1 MRYHNRGWPYRDDS
15 NSGLLWLDPLKS
27 TAIAMLDPDLQ
38 RAALATAIGLLVGIE
53 RGWQER
59 EARDGS
65 RVAGIRTHT
74 LIAILGGI
82 CGFLSRT
89 SPLAISLCFLAFAL
103 PFGVLEWRR
112 IRSSNSFSATNLVAG
127 LLTFV
132 LGAYATAGS
141 MTVAAASAVVM
152 TAVLAERRILH
163 GFLRHLRWVELRG
176 ALILLVMTVVLL
188 PVLPDRTVDPWN
200 ALNPHEIWLMTVLVG
215 VVCYAGYAAVRL
227 TGPNRGLLFG
237 GLAGGLATST
247 TVTWTFARMA
257 KRDPSLRA
265 AVLAAILAAWVVSL
279 LRMTG
284 IAVAV
289 APSLLQPLAA
299 PIGAAVAFLLM
310 AALAAYYFAGRSPAH
325 SLTLQD
331 PLELSLMLRFCGLLA
346 VIMLLS
352 KLATAQQGGT
362 LALGG
367 LSGLL
372 DVDPITLAMA
382 RLAGNGTSL
391 QLAAET
397 ILIAGAANGLSKA
410 VLGQIFGGWR
420 LGSILSGTALCAI
433 LAGGS
438 AWFVAR

>member
-1 MRYHNRGWPYRDDS
+1 
-15 NSGLLWLDPLKS
+15 
-27 TAIAMLDPDLQ
+27 
-38 RAALATAIGLLVGIE
+38 
-53 RGWQER
+53 
-59 EARDGS
+59 
-65 RVAGIRTHT
+65 
-74 LIAILGGI
+74 
-82 CGFLSRT
+82 
-89 SPLAISLCFLAFAL
+89 
-103 PFGVLEWRR
+103 
-112 IRSSNSFSATNLVAG
+112 
-127 LLTFV
+127 
-132 LGAYATAGS
+132 
-141 MTVAAASAVVM
+141 
-152 TAVLAERRILH
+152 
-163 GFLRHLRWVELRG
+163 VELRG

-289 APSLLQPLAA
+289 APPLLQPLAA